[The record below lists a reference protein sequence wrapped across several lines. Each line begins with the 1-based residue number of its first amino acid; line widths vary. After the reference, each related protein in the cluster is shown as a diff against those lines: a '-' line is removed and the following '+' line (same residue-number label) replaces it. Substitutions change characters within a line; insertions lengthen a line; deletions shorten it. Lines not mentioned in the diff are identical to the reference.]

1 MENFVP
7 VVSTSKT
14 NVQVWDVRH
23 KLFRS
28 SLFSGNEGVGE
39 NHVILRDLELC
50 TAFIMRCSY
59 EHMWV
64 VCKEWL
70 AVFLRQVHF
79 QSRRKALPEMRLKF
93 YFKFDEVV
101 CTRHM
106 TVNVT
111 LLCWKKLRDRSARFP
126 SFCCVEHNN
135 TSDTSYTT
143 QRDFRRLPLHSKHII
158 VSNWHQAII
167 GFFSLFLFSLLKC
180 CTCLNQR
187 FCASE
192 SHNDSFG
199 FSSRS
204 YPEGS
209 PLSFHH
215 RKLPPLPLFR

>member
-14 NVQVWDVRH
+14 NVQVWDGRH

-101 CTRHM
+101 CTRHV

-111 LLCWKKLRDRSARFP
+111 LLCWKKLRDRSARFS

-167 GFFSLFLFSLLKC
+167 GFFSLFFFSLLKC
-180 CTCLNQR
+180 CTCLNKR

-192 SHNDSFG
+192 SGDLDLNESQWFLWIFFKILSRRESSFI
-199 FSSRS
+199 
-204 YPEGS
+204 
-209 PLSFHH
+209 
-215 RKLPPLPLFR
+215 PP

>member
-101 CTRHM
+101 CTRHV

-167 GFFSLFLFSLLKC
+167 GFFSLFFFSLLKC

-187 FCASE
+187 FCAWE
-192 SHNDSFG
+192 SGDLDLNESQWFLWIFFKILSRRESSFI
-199 FSSRS
+199 
-204 YPEGS
+204 
-209 PLSFHH
+209 
-215 RKLPPLPLFR
+215 PP

>member
-14 NVQVWDVRH
+14 NVQVWDGRH

-101 CTRHM
+101 CTRHV

-143 QRDFRRLPLHSKHII
+143 QRDLRRLPLHSKHII
-158 VSNWHQAII
+158 VSNWHQGII
-167 GFFSLFLFSLLKC
+167 GFFSLFFFSLLKC
-180 CTCLNQR
+180 CTCLNKR

-192 SHNDSFG
+192 SGDLDLNESQWFLWIFFKILSRRESSFI
-199 FSSRS
+199 
-204 YPEGS
+204 
-209 PLSFHH
+209 
-215 RKLPPLPLFR
+215 PP

>member
-101 CTRHM
+101 CTRHV

-126 SFCCVEHNN
+126 SFCCVEHNS

-167 GFFSLFLFSLLKC
+167 GFFSLFFFPYWSV
-180 CTCLNQR
+180 
-187 FCASE
+187 AHAWIS
-192 SHNDSFG
+192 G
-199 FSSRS
+199 FVLRRA
-204 YPEGS
+204 EI
-209 PLSFHH
+209 
-215 RKLPPLPLFR
+215 

>member
-101 CTRHM
+101 CTRHV

-180 CTCLNQR
+180 CTCLNKR

-192 SHNDSFG
+192 SGDLDLNESQWFLWIFFKILSRRESSFI
-199 FSSRS
+199 
-204 YPEGS
+204 
-209 PLSFHH
+209 
-215 RKLPPLPLFR
+215 PP

>member
-14 NVQVWDVRH
+14 NVQVWDGRH

-101 CTRHM
+101 CTRHV

-111 LLCWKKLRDRSARFP
+111 LLCWKKLRDGSARFP
-126 SFCCVEHNN
+126 SFCCVEHNS

-192 SHNDSFG
+192 SGDLDLNESQWFLWIFFKILSRRESSFI
-199 FSSRS
+199 
-204 YPEGS
+204 
-209 PLSFHH
+209 
-215 RKLPPLPLFR
+215 PP

>member
-14 NVQVWDVRH
+14 NVQVWDGRH

-101 CTRHM
+101 CTRYV

-167 GFFSLFLFSLLKC
+167 GFFSLFFFSLLKC

-187 FCASE
+187 FCAWE
-192 SHNDSFG
+192 SGDLDLNESQWFLWIFFKILSRRESSFI
-199 FSSRS
+199 
-204 YPEGS
+204 
-209 PLSFHH
+209 
-215 RKLPPLPLFR
+215 PP